1 MLRLIMD
8 SAIHWIKA
16 GLELKT
22 LKIVLFSR
30 HPEKHD
36 KSHEPL
42 FECFQE
48 MNDQYGDKELTYVS
62 LNGVNLARLTYV
74 YLIMLNLSSSRGI

>member
-1 MLRLIMD
+1 MLRLIID

-22 LKIVLFSR
+22 LKIVLFSC
-30 HPEKHD
+30 HPERHD

-42 FECFQE
+42 FECFQK
-48 MNDQYGDKELTYVS
+48 MKDQYGDKELTYVS
-62 LNGVNLARLTYV
+62 IKSKSDHAQFFPY
-74 YLIMLNLSSSRGI
+74 SRGI

>member
-1 MLRLIMD
+1 MLRLIID
-8 SAIHWIKA
+8 SATHWIKA

-30 HPEKHD
+30 HPERHD

-42 FECFQE
+42 FECFQKIK
-48 MNDQYGDKELTYVS
+48 DQYGDKELTYV
-62 LNGVNLARLTYV
+62 RKIWY
-74 YLIMLNLSSSRGI
+74 